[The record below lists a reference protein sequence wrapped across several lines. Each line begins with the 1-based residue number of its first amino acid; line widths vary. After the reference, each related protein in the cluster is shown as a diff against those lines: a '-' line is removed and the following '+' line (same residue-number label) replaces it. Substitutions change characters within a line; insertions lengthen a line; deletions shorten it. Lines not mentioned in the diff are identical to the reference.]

1 MNVALIDLF
10 YANEEW
16 ARLRRPGEV
25 EFAQRRLSVLSESLG
40 DKPYLDG
47 EHFTP
52 GDLMMTTVLR
62 ILKHTDI
69 VTSHKRLAADVDR
82 CTAHGLPSSERW
94 MLRLA
99 ISERPYSRR
108 SANRAGKGRRSIP
121 LASNRK
127 DSQWQ
132 RTRFASGTIRTL
144 RLLPASTP
152 RRFPTA

>member
-1 MNVALIDLF
+1 M
-10 YANEEW
+10 
-16 ARLRRPGEV
+16 

-47 EHFTP
+47 ERFTP
-52 GDLMMTTVLR
+52 GDLMMKTVLR

-108 SANRAGKGRRSIP
+108 SLIGPVKAVALFRWLQIERIRNGKEH
-121 LASNRK
+121 
-127 DSQWQ
+127 D
-132 RTRFASGTIRTL
+132 L
-144 RLLPASTP
+144 RLV
-152 RRFPTA
+152 R